1 MFKMGN
7 ITFLV
12 VEDDPEI
19 LNRIY
24 KLRYQIYVEEFG
36 FERKEDH
43 PNGYETDIYDSHSVH
58 FAAIN
63 DDTGEVIATMRVIL
77 NSDVGLP
84 VTNIEEV
91 SFVGPKEILDKIVE
105 VSRFAVD
112 ARYRRRK
119 EDILFSGID
128 VDESEFDRRSSPR
141 DTSDRRKRPV
151 VVYGLFRL
159 LYHTTKKMGLTHWSM
174 ISEKH
179 LYNALSKMGFI
190 FYPIGREGYY
200 HGIRTPYLA
209 FVDEMEEYWIKKR
222 PDFIL
227 FLAQGLDEKYWP
239 ESVAF
244 REIIRKMNL
253 LKRPD
258 SVNLYGPVIKKE
270 A

>member
-12 VEDDPEI
+12 VKNDMDI
-19 LNRIY
+19 QKRIH

-43 PNGYETDIYDSHSVH
+43 PNGIETDIYDPYSVH

-63 DDTGEVIATMRVIL
+63 NDTGEVIATMRVIM
-77 NSDVGLP
+77 NSEVGLP
-84 VTNIEEV
+84 VTNVEEV
-91 SFVGPKEILDKIVE
+91 SFVGPREILDKIVE

-112 ARYRRRK
+112 ARYRRRQ
-119 EDILFSGID
+119 EDILFSG
-128 VDESEFDRRSSPR
+128 VSVEKSKFDRRTAAR
-141 DTSDRRKRPV
+141 ETEDRRKRPV

-159 LYHTTKKMGLTHWSM
+159 LYQTTKRLGFTHWSM

-179 LYNALSKMGFI
+179 LFKALTSMGFI

-209 FVDEMEEYWIKKR
+209 FVDEMEDYWIEKR
-222 PDFIL
+222 IDFIL
-227 FLAQGLDEKYWP
+227 FLAHGLEEKYWP
-239 ESVAF
+239 KSEAF
-244 REIIRKMNL
+244 KKLMEMN
-253 LKRPD
+253 K
-258 SVNLYGPVIKKE
+258 NLYVKH
-270 A
+270 AAS